1 MPAPLALF
9 VYDRPDH
16 VRRVVE
22 GLRANALAAETDLF
36 IFSDAAKSEPRAKE
50 VSKVRAL
57 VRQLKGFKSIEL
69 VEQSVNRGIA
79 GSIVQ
84 GVTRLTAEFG
94 RVIVLEDDLLPSAH
108 FLRYMNDA
116 LTVYENDAR
125 VISVHAYSYPV
136 AGKLPETFFLRGADC
151 WGWATWKRGWDL
163 FEPDGRKLLSELERG
178 QLARNFDFEG
188 SYPYTQML
196 RDCIAGTN
204 DSWAIRWYASAFLH
218 GKLTLYPGASQVQNI
233 GADGSGTHVA
243 STRSFENSEW
253 GRALEVGN
261 IRVEESSEARR
272 AFAAYLAGLRPSM
285 ATRVLSRL
293 RRLLSAQAS
302 A

>member
-9 VYDRPDH
+9 VYDRPGH

-36 IFSDAAKSEPRAKE
+36 IFSDAPKSESRIKE
-50 VSKVRAL
+50 VSEIRAL
-57 VRQLKGFKSIEL
+57 ARGLQGFKSIEL
-69 VEQSVNRGIA
+69 VEQSVNQGIA

-84 GVTRLTAEFG
+84 GVTRLTAKFG
-94 RVIVLEDDLLPSAH
+94 RVIVLEDDLLPSRH

-116 LTVYENDAR
+116 LNTYANDDR

-136 AGKLPETFFLRGADC
+136 ASKLPETFFLLGADC
-151 WGWATWKRGWDL
+151 WGWATWKRSWDL
-163 FEPDGRKLLSELERG
+163 FEPDGRKLLSELERRR
-178 QLARNFDFEG
+178 LSRSFDFEG

-196 RDCIAGTN
+196 RDGIAGMN

-218 GKLTLYPGASQVQNI
+218 GKLTLYPGSSQVRNI
-233 GADGSGTHVA
+233 GADGSGIHVG

-253 GRALEVGN
+253 GRPLDVGS
-261 IRVEESSEARR
+261 IRVEVSQGARR
-272 AFAAYLAGLRPSM
+272 AFAAYLARLRPSM
-285 ATRVLSRL
+285 ATRVLGRL
-293 RRLLSAQAS
+293 KRLMSAQVS
-302 A
+302 

>member
-22 GLRANALAAETDLF
+22 GLRANALATETDLF

-69 VEQSVNRGIA
+69 VEQSVNQGMA

-116 LTVYENDAR
+116 LKAYANDPR
-125 VISVHAYSYPV
+125 
-136 AGKLPETFFLRGADC
+136 
-151 WGWATWKRGWDL
+151 
-163 FEPDGRKLLSELERG
+163 
-178 QLARNFDFEG
+178 
-188 SYPYTQML
+188 
-196 RDCIAGTN
+196 
-204 DSWAIRWYASAFLH
+204 
-218 GKLTLYPGASQVQNI
+218 
-233 GADGSGTHVA
+233 
-243 STRSFENSEW
+243 
-253 GRALEVGN
+253 
-261 IRVEESSEARR
+261 
-272 AFAAYLAGLRPSM
+272 
-285 ATRVLSRL
+285 
-293 RRLLSAQAS
+293 
-302 A
+302 